1 MPYRPSDDTIHCPS
15 GEQWYQAS
23 TKECFHGMA
32 FTVKFPS
39 IKVLRLPKRVIF
51 GISYSTSHYGPV
63 PQGNATACYTKSA
76 GCYYDS
82 LNVGLEEAGEGLLS
96 LGADPAEP
104 YIQSTSSEMTCG
116 NTALETSFGETECLT
131 GYQPLLKVTTH

>member
-1 MPYRPSDDTIHCPS
+1 
-15 GEQWYQAS
+15 
-23 TKECFHGMA
+23 MA

-51 GISYSTSHYGPV
+51 GISYSAPASYSPV

-96 LGADPAEP
+96 LGAG
-104 YIQSTSSEMTCG
+104 SCG
-116 NTALETSFGETECLT
+116 TVHPEH
-131 GYQPLLKVTTH
+131 QQ